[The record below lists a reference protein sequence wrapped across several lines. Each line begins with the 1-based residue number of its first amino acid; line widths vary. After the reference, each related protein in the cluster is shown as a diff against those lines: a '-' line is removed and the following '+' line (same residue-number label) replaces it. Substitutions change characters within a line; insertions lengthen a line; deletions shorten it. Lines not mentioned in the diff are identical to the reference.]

1 MTQGYPVPV
10 AIMTVLQIKLR
21 MTRRG
26 RRNMTVLQTKLG
38 MTRKEEHDN
47 VADKAR
53 NEKKARK
60 EEHESVADIA
70 KNDEE
75 RGT

>member
-1 MTQGYPVPV
+1 
-10 AIMTVLQIKLR
+10 
-21 MTRRG
+21 
-26 RRNMTVLQTKLG
+26 MTVLQTKLG

-60 EEHESVADIA
+60 EEHDSVADIA